1 MEGARLNHKQNQSKT
16 YSLKKV
22 KQLYHVNMKMPRIFS
37 PMTRNKIGVKLF
49 LLLLKENKY
58 HNIHLEICISLS
70 VFTAKLI
77 ILEMEN
83 PCEPIK
89 RLLSRPDL
97 EKLKKRLPKNFIPTA
112 QIQYQ
117 ELLKDLRKLEDDYP
131 DKVCKLIQF
140 VFMNV
145 VVRFT

>member
-1 MEGARLNHKQNQSKT
+1 
-16 YSLKKV
+16 
-22 KQLYHVNMKMPRIFS
+22 
-37 PMTRNKIGVKLF
+37 MTRNEIGVKLF

-89 RLLSRPDL
+89 RLLSHPDL
-97 EKLKKRLPKNFIPTA
+97 EKLKKSLPGNFIRIA

-145 VVRFT
+145 IFRFT